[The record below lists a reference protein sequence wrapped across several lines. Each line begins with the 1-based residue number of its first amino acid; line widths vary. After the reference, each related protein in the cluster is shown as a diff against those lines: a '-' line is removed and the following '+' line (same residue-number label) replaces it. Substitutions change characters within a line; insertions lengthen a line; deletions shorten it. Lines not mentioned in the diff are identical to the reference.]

1 MRNRS
6 WLLVLTLAGC
16 SLPDPHPPAAEFL
29 VADGGSTFW
38 VTSGPAGI
46 HARVSPLILT
56 RAGNRYY
63 QVYVAERIRTYQDAM
78 FSAES
83 IYRRDI
89 ISGDSTL
96 LWEDPKIDAW
106 ETVYLARHPS
116 ARPLDPDDDNQDDV
130 SLSATGES
138 DILGIVGPYVLY
150 AHRSMIQN
158 AEMERADTARG
169 ILDVRLGKTV
179 PIAVLERDTA
189 SISDGGIR
197 ENGTTRWHHAGYD
210 VIARFDADRAQ
221 SEMTLR
227 DSRRHTWKLGYV
239 NSRVP
244 RIYWLD
250 EPRVDARVRTALGE
264 AFEDALSDDE
274 LSQLA
279 TLRGHRVS
287 PPARTQ

>member
-6 WLLVLTLAGC
+6 WLVVLTLVGC

-56 RAGNRYY
+56 RTVNRYY

-78 FSAES
+78 FSAEP

-89 ISGDSTL
+89 ITGDSTL

-138 DILGIVGPYVLY
+138 DILGVVGPY
-150 AHRSMIQN
+150 
-158 AEMERADTARG
+158 
-169 ILDVRLGKTV
+169 
-179 PIAVLERDTA
+179 
-189 SISDGGIR
+189 
-197 ENGTTRWHHAGYD
+197 
-210 VIARFDADRAQ
+210 
-221 SEMTLR
+221 
-227 DSRRHTWKLGYV
+227 
-239 NSRVP
+239 
-244 RIYWLD
+244 
-250 EPRVDARVRTALGE
+250 
-264 AFEDALSDDE
+264 
-274 LSQLA
+274 
-279 TLRGHRVS
+279 
-287 PPARTQ
+287 

>member
-6 WLLVLTLAGC
+6 WLVVLTLAGC

-78 FSAES
+78 FSAEP

-116 ARPLDPDDDNQDDV
+116 ARPLDPDD
-130 SLSATGES
+130 LTMPREA
-138 DILGIVGPYVLY
+138 GP
-150 AHRSMIQN
+150 
-158 AEMERADTARG
+158 
-169 ILDVRLGKTV
+169 
-179 PIAVLERDTA
+179 
-189 SISDGGIR
+189 
-197 ENGTTRWHHAGYD
+197 
-210 VIARFDADRAQ
+210 
-221 SEMTLR
+221 
-227 DSRRHTWKLGYV
+227 SR
-239 NSRVP
+239 
-244 RIYWLD
+244 
-250 EPRVDARVRTALGE
+250 
-264 AFEDALSDDE
+264 
-274 LSQLA
+274 
-279 TLRGHRVS
+279 
-287 PPARTQ
+287 